1 MNEQVEKS
9 APGDRASAGPLD
21 MGEVVGVRPLLDF
34 GSIKVPPRDDMQVRL
49 EVAEDSQK
57 VVAITFEL
65 SGSTLQVQPY
75 AAARSEGLW
84 LEIRDELAASIKAQ
98 GGETTA
104 QIGALGPEL
113 IARIPGTS
121 KNEFRMA
128 KFIGVDGPRWFLR
141 GEVSGAA
148 LLDPLAAGQVDDL
161 FRSLIVDRGDA
172 PIPPREFLELRFPP
186 GSVAPPKAM

>member
-1 MNEQVEKS
+1 MS
-9 APGDRASAGPLD
+9 
-21 MGEVVGVRPLLDF
+21 EVLGVRPLLDF
-34 GSIKVPPRDDMQVRL
+34 GSIKVPPREDMQVRL

-57 VVAITFEL
+57 VVAITFDI

-113 IARIPGTS
+113 IARIPGS
-121 KNEFRMA
+121 AKNEFRMA

-141 GEVSGAA
+141 GVVSGAA
-148 LLDPLAAGQVDDL
+148 LVDPLAAGHVDDL
-161 FRSLIVDRGDA
+161 FRAIIIDRGDA
-172 PIPPREFLELRFPP
+172 PIPPRELLDLRFPP

>member
-1 MNEQVEKS
+1 MNEQIDKS
-9 APGDRASAGPLD
+9 APTDRASVGPLD
-21 MGEVVGVRPLLDF
+21 LSEVVGVQPLLDF
-34 GSIKVPPRDDMQVRL
+34 GSIKVPPREDMQVRL
-49 EVAEDSQK
+49 EVSEDTQK
-57 VVAITFEL
+57 VIAITFEI

-84 LEIRDELAASIKAQ
+84 LEIRDELAVSIKAQ
-98 GGETTA
+98 GGEATA

-113 IARIPGTS
+113 VARIPGSS
-121 KNEFRMA
+121 KNDFRMA

-141 GEVSGAA
+141 GVVSGAA
-148 LLDPLAAGQVDDL
+148 LVDPLAAGQVDDL
-161 FRSLIVDRGDA
+161 FRSLIVDRGDS

>member
-1 MNEQVEKS
+1 MNDQIEKS
-9 APGDRASAGPLD
+9 APSDRASVGPLD
-21 MGEVVGVRPLLDF
+21 LSEVVGVQPLLDF
-34 GSIKVPPRDDMQVRL
+34 GSIKVPPREDMQVRL
-49 EVAEDSQK
+49 EVSEDTQK
-57 VVAITFEL
+57 VIAITFEI

-84 LEIRDELAASIKAQ
+84 LEIRDELVVSIKAQ
-98 GGETTA
+98 GGEATA

-113 IARIPGTS
+113 VARIPGAS
-121 KNEFRMA
+121 KNDFRMA

-141 GEVSGAA
+141 GVVSGAA
-148 LLDPLAAGQVDDL
+148 LVDPLAAGQVDDL
-161 FRSLIVDRGDA
+161 FRSLIVDRGDS